1 MLHSTGRRL
10 TSLAAALILAAC
22 GTPTLS
28 PPAAPAVLPSPPL
41 TFPDGTVPDV
51 LARDGRF
58 GTLLAILALTD
69 SSQGPPGQQTT
80 TPVLDLMSQPTW
92 QHMLFAPTDAS
103 FATLPPATLD
113 TLLTDA
119 DARLDFVRF
128 DVSQRVWAATDL
140 PESGT
145 IETPGGPIEV
155 SRDGHRVTVG
165 EAAIAEA
172 DVAATNG
179 VVQVLDGLVWVP
191 G

>member
-22 GTPTLS
+22 GTSTLS
-28 PPAAPAVLPSPPL
+28 PPAAPAVLPSPPG
-41 TFPDGTVPDV
+41 TFPEGTVPDV

-58 GTLLAILALTD
+58 GTLLAILALTE

-92 QHMLFAPTDAS
+92 QHTLFAPTDAS
-103 FATLPPATLD
+103 FATLPQATLD

-128 DVSQRVWAATDL
+128 HVSQRVWAATDL

-155 SRDGHRVTVG
+155 SRAGDRVTVG